1 MHIGIDLLWA
11 RPGICG
17 GTESYIRN
25 LMNGLVQYDSTNKYT
40 LFVARDNADSFAH
53 YGKNPNMSLHICPV
67 DCASQLKRIL
77 WENLHLDKTA
87 RKVAVDMMFIPVY
100 SKPRSNG
107 KIPYVSVIHDL
118 QAIHYPKYFSFA
130 RRCFL
135 KYSWKRTCK
144 SAAKV
149 VTISNYCKDDLV
161 QNYPVVK
168 DKAMTIY
175 NPIISDA
182 AEVDFDTLAKAYNIC
197 RGEYFY
203 CVSSLLPH
211 KNIDTVLKVM
221 EQWNGPEKLV
231 VSGVGQK
238 TDELK
243 AILQKNGLE
252 DKVVMTGF
260 VSDGERDSLY
270 ENCRLF
276 LFPSVFEGFGM
287 PPIEAMRKGKRVVMT
302 EKSCL
307 REVTQGKA
315 VYVEDPFAVEEW
327 IAQMQYAMTLP
338 EVQEAFPQ
346 YQLRNITEKY
356 MELWA
361 AFEEK

>member
-1 MHIGIDLLWA
+1 MHIGIDLLWV

-17 GTESYIRN
+17 GTESFVRN
-25 LMNGLVQYDSTNKYT
+25 LMNGLAQYDSTNKYT
-40 LFVARDNADSFAH
+40 LFVAQDNADSFVH
-53 YGKNPNMSLHICPV
+53 YGKNANMKLHICPV
-67 DCASQLKRIL
+67 NCAKQWKRIL
-77 WENLHLDKTA
+77 WENFNLDKTA
-87 RKVAVDMMFIPVY
+87 RKEAVDMMFIPIY

-107 KIPYVSVIHDL
+107 KLPYVSVIHDL
-118 QAIHYPKYFSFA
+118 QAIHYPKYFSFV

-135 KYSWKRTCK
+135 KYSWKHTCK
-144 SAAKV
+144 SAWKV
-149 VTISNYCKDDLV
+149 VTISNYCKDDLI

-168 DKAMTIY
+168 NKAVTIY
-175 NPIISDA
+175 NPIISDDA
-182 AEVDFDTLAKAYNIC
+182 KADFDDLAKKYNIC
-197 RGEYFY
+197 REAYFY

-221 EQWNGPEKLV
+221 QEWEGPEKLV
-231 VSGVGQK
+231 LSGVGQK
-238 TDELK
+238 ADELE
-243 AILQKNGLE
+243 AILQKNGLK

-260 VSDGERDSLY
+260 VSNAERDSLY

-315 VYVEDPFAVEEW
+315 VYVKDPFSVKEW

-338 EVQEAFPQ
+338 KVPEAFPE
-346 YQLRNITEKY
+346 YRLESITEKY